1 MAVSRVK
8 TSSILQGFPKSR
20 SLLAGNTAFN
30 PSSYESIATATGT
43 GAASTL
49 TFSSIPGTFKS
60 LQIRCIAG
68 DTAGSLITLR
78 FNSDTGSN
86 YAYHWMR
93 GNGTTAT
100 ASGAATQTQ
109 ISFAGYA
116 WGTSPTMGV
125 SIIDIIDY
133 ASTTK
138 AKTSKSFWGNDDNS
152 TGTVYLSSGLWT
164 STAAITSISLIN
176 NGANNF
182 STATSFAL
190 YGIKG

>member
-1 MAVSRVK
+1 MAVKRF
-8 TSSILQGFPKSR
+8 TESSILDDKKYT
-20 SLLAGNTAFN
+20 SLLAGNAGYVP
-30 PSSYESIATATGT
+30 PSFESIATVNGT
-43 GAASTL
+43 GSAATL
-49 TFSSIPGTFKS
+49 TFSSIPSTFKS

-68 DTAGSLITLR
+68 DTAGGLINLQ

-93 GNGTTAT
+93 GNGTSAT
-100 ASGAATQTQ
+100 AAGYVTQTK
-109 ISFAGYA
+109 IGFAGYS
-116 WGTSPTMGV
+116 WGTSPIMGV

-138 AKTSKSFWGNDDNS
+138 AKTSRAFWGHDNNLS
-152 TGTVYLSSGLWT
+152 GVVSLSSGLWT
-164 STAAITSISLIN
+164 STSAITSISLIN
-176 NGANNF
+176 NSANNF